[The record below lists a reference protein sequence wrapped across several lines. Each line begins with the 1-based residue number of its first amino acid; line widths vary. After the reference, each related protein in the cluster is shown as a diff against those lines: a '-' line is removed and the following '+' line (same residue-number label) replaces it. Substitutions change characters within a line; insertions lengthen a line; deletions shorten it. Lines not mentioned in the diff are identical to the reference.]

1 MWAASYGQDEA
12 VHILLSKG
20 ADPRI
25 KDNDGVTAAGWA
37 AKNGRSNLAIML
49 REAEK
54 TEGRKQ

>member
-1 MWAASYGQDEA
+1 MWAASYGQDET

-20 ADPRI
+20 ADPRL
-25 KDNDGVTAAGWA
+25 KDNDGVTAASWA

-54 TEGRKQ
+54 KRP